1 MRNEYLGGG
10 REREIRVLRFKR
22 ARFEKHV
29 YIYLPRFKIPYQ
41 GQKSIHEWIFVL
53 DKEF

>member
-1 MRNEYLGGG
+1 MRNKYLGRG
-10 REREIRVLRFKR
+10 REGEIRVLRFQR

-41 GQKSIHEWIFVL
+41 EQKFIRE
-53 DKEF
+53 